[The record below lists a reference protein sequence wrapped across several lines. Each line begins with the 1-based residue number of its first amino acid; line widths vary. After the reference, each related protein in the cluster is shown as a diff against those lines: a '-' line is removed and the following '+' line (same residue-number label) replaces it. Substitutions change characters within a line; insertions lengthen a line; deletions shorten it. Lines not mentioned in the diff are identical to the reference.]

1 MQNSEQN
8 KSQVDAQHSRRNFL
22 RLASASI
29 LGVGLPSTPN
39 MPEIAFVC
47 SRQNDLYKLIGS
59 PEKRFDSAEEAVM
72 IANIGSGILILA
84 DAYPISRTPFTQELL
99 DAAIRKK
106 LRVYIEY
113 PNWIPDQD
121 ASVEKAAALER
132 GVIVSDRFGQR
143 LGPERIVSINDCHFV
158 KVSATSPDIV
168 LARVAGFD
176 TAVYGLEGTEQHP
189 ILFESKASRLM
200 VATTKLSAFQTARYG
215 PYDAWLEIWAKIL
228 QWLSGNRQASSPH
241 FLPTVRPSFQRHQ
254 ILPHE
259 VEGQSL
265 KRGVDWFTNSRLLV
279 APSWANQVEIA
290 QTDPDAVAAPPNP
303 HWPVGDGRCGLLEG
317 VSSSINLRGDQPV
330 RWTLR
335 ADCIGETSL
344 AFALSSTVDRDALQ
358 ETVAKNLVR
367 FVFKTDSLSGGPR
380 SDDGSPS
387 FGLLNWNT
395 KSEGIY
401 YGDDNARC
409 LLGALG
415 TAGALQSAEWDKEIL
430 RSILANF
437 RTTGVLGFR
446 GERLDEAGL
455 QKNGVAYYRQREIT
469 HFAPHFEAYPWC
481 LYLWTYTKTGFEPL
495 LTRTLSAI
503 HSTMNAYPGDW
514 KWTNGIQQ
522 ERARMI
528 LPLAWLLKVKD
539 TQEHRDWLRFMVDE
553 LLKYQGPDG
562 AILEEVGQKGKGM
575 FGPPASNLK
584 YGTAEAPLIQRNGDA
599 VCDLLYTMNFAFLG
613 LHEASAA
620 TNEDRYRKAEDRI
633 AEFLCRIQIKSSTHP
648 ELDGGWFRAFAT
660 NLWDYWASN
669 SDAGWGAWAI
679 ESGWTQ
685 AWICSVFGLRSKA
698 TSLWALADRSDAGKH
713 MAELQ
718 EEFARSG
725 GI

>member
-8 KSQVDAQHSRRNFL
+8 RPQVAEQHSRREFL
-22 RLASASI
+22 RFASASI

-47 SRQNDLYKLIGS
+47 STQNDLYKLIGS
-59 PEKRFDSAEEAVM
+59 PEKRFDSVEDAVM
-72 IANIGSGILILA
+72 TATVGSGILILA
-84 DAYPISRTPFTQELL
+84 DAYPISKTSFTWELL

-113 PNWIPDQD
+113 PNWVPDQD
-121 ASVEKAAALER
+121 TPIEKAAALER
-132 GVIVSDRFGQR
+132 GVIVSNRFGPR
-143 LGPERIVSINDCHFV
+143 LGPDRIVSINDCHFV
-158 KVSATSPDIV
+158 KVSATHPDIV

-176 TAVYGLEGTEQHP
+176 TAVYGLEETEQHP
-189 ILFESKASRLM
+189 ILFESKPDILM

-215 PYDAWLEIWAKIL
+215 PHDAWLEIWAKIL
-228 QWLSGNRQASSPH
+228 QWLSGNRRVSSPYS
-241 FLPTVRPSFQRHQ
+241 LPTVGPSFQRDQ
-254 ILPHE
+254 VLPHE
-259 VEGQSL
+259 VERRALQ
-265 KRGVDWFTNSRLLV
+265 RGIDWFSNAKLLI
-279 APSWANQVEIA
+279 ASSWADQVEIA
-290 QTDPDAVAAPPNP
+290 QTKPDAVAAAPNP
-303 HWPVGDGRCGLLEG
+303 AWPAGDGRCGLLEG
-317 VSSSINLRGDQPV
+317 ASSSIDLLGDQPI

-344 AFALSSTVDRDALQ
+344 AFAMSSTIEQDVLHA
-358 ETVAKNLVR
+358 TIAKNLVR
-367 FVFKTDSLSGGPR
+367 FIFETDSLSGGPR
-380 SDDGSPS
+380 SDNSSPS
-387 FGLLNWNT
+387 LGLLNWNT
-395 KSEGIY
+395 TSKGIY

-415 TAGALQSAEWDKEIL
+415 TAGALQSAEWDKNIL

-437 RTTGVLGFR
+437 RTTGALGFR
-446 GERLDEAGL
+446 GERLEEADL
-455 QKNGVAYYRQREIT
+455 QKNGVAYYRQRGIT

-481 LYLWTYTKTGFEPL
+481 LYLWAYTKTGFEPL
-495 LTRTLSAI
+495 LTRTLKAI
-503 HSTMNAYPGDW
+503 RSTMNAYPTHW

-528 LPLAWLLKVKD
+528 LPLAWLLRVKN

-562 AILEEVGQKGKGM
+562 AIFEEVGRNGKGM

-584 YGTAEAPLIQRNGDA
+584 YGTTEAPLLQKNGDA

-613 LHEASAA
+613 LHEASAT
-620 TNEDRYRKAEDRI
+620 TNEDHYRKAEDRI
-633 AEFLCRIQIKSSTHP
+633 AEFLCRIQIKSRAHP

-685 AWICSVFGLRSKA
+685 AWICSVLGLRSKA
-698 TSLWALADRSDAGKH
+698 TSLWALAGRSDAGKH

-718 EEFARSG
+718 EEFAQSG